1 MGKPKNPP
9 RVAENEARAVLRMVR
24 ISPQKLN
31 LVAQAIRGLTVEKA
45 LNELKFSR
53 KRIAGDVYKLVWS
66 AKANAEEK
74 GLDIDSLFVTQAH
87 VGKNLVLKR
96 SASRARG
103 RGTRIEKP
111 FAQITVVVR
120 EMPEALEALKNRKK
134 QPRDISPD
142 RRKGA
147 AQGATA

>member
-1 MGKPKNPP
+1 MSKPKNPP
-9 RVAENEARAVLRMVR
+9 RQAENEARAVLRTVR

-31 LVAQAIRGLTVEKA
+31 LVAQSIRGLTVEKA
-45 LNELKFSR
+45 LNELRFSR

-87 VGKNLVLKR
+87 VGKNIVMKR
-96 SASRARG
+96 TMVRG
-103 RGTRIEKP
+103 RGRVSRIEKP

-120 EMPEALEALKNRKK
+120 EDAERLEQLNAKKK

-142 RRKGA
+142 RRKP
-147 AQGATA
+147 QGATA

>member
-1 MGKPKNPP
+1 MGKAKNPP
-9 RVAENEARAVLRMVR
+9 RQGENEARAVLRTVR

-31 LVAQAIRGLTVEKA
+31 LVAQSIRGLTVEKA
-45 LNELKFSR
+45 LNELRFSR

-87 VGKNLVLKR
+87 VGKNLVMR
-96 SASRARG
+96 RTMVRG
-103 RGTRIEKP
+103 RGRVSRIEKP

-120 EMPEALEALKNRKK
+120 EDAERLERLNAKKK

-142 RRKGA
+142 RRKP
-147 AQGATA
+147 QGATA